1 MELLQSIFCIY
12 GIVAGC
18 VLYIWLVAGYILYIL
33 GRSQDSNI
41 KSSIL
46 FLLFVAAAV
55 RRKMSEREKYVETY
69 CFVNLDI
76 DLNLNLNL

>member
-1 MELLQSIFCIY
+1 MNNP
-12 GIVAGC
+12 C
-18 VLYIWLVAGYILYIL
+18 VTEMNNPCV

-55 RRKMSEREKYVETY
+55 RQKMTKQEKYVETY

-76 DLNLNLNL
+76 DLNLFSWEI